1 MLVPLKLGR
10 NVVGCLEIANK
21 RGTQEFTDHDQDILK
36 MVSEQVAAGIISY
49 EMRQQTVFKRE
60 TDDELKYQKGL
71 LNESYN
77 QFLAPIIADM

>member
-36 MVSEQVAAGIISY
+36 LVSEQVAAGIISF

-60 TDDELKYQKGL
+60 TDDELKY
-71 LNESYN
+71 
-77 QFLAPIIADM
+77 